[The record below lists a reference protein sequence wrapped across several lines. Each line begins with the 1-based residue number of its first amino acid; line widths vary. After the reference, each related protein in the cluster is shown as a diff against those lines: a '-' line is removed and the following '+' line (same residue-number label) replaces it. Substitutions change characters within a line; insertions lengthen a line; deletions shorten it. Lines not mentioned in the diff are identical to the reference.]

1 MANLWSE
8 VQDSEV
14 FQKLSTWRCGQPGW
28 LVLGKYCAQS
38 RKVLGYDYGLHRDIH

>member
-14 FQKLSTWRCGQPGW
+14 FSETRRCGQPGW
-28 LVLGKYCAQS
+28 LVLEKYCAQS
-38 RKVLGYDYGLHRDIH
+38 RKVLGYDYGLHRDIY